1 MVATTTDAHHHGPT
15 ATTTTPLIAD
25 STMTA
30 NQSPSQGAVPDI
42 TANPTTF
49 ARAKAFF
56 TSRQG
61 RISTLLSLTGSFFL
75 VELVVGH
82 ISGSLALVAD
92 AWHMLS
98 DVLSLVVALYA
109 IRLASRTTFHAS
121 FSYGWSRAEI
131 VGALINGVFLL
142 ALCLTIVLDAIE
154 RFYNPEEIKN
164 PKQVLIVGAIGLG
177 VNILGLF
184 LFHDHGHSHGGHSH
198 GGHSHGDDA
207 HDHDHDHDHDHGHDH
222 ASAPAT
228 AGGDSK
234 ATLAAPAKPSDAVS
248 IRSHQS
254 RAASLR
260 STVTNGGNNM
270 DSGTITGEGPAYRI
284 VRVGTKVSIDLQ
296 AASSSSSS
304 ADARSIHHSPATSPV
319 LRARSLSTTSGTARV
334 AADEVAPLP
343 PVPSI
348 PDKVL
353 QAATDAAALQ
363 HQERD
368 LEAGL
373 PHGHAHAHDHANE
386 TSGDGHSHDLNMR
399 GVFLHVLGDALG
411 SIAVMISAGVALA
424 MMDPVTGEVPRW
436 VVYLDPLVS
445 LAITCLLLA
454 GTVPLVRRAS
464 TILLQVAPEGLDLP
478 AIRRKIGEVPGV
490 VGVHELHVWQ
500 LDNAKSVATVHIAML
515 RDAEADYAATA
526 AAIKT
531 LLHTVGIHST
541 TVQPEF
547 LDDGMSAHCQYRCP
561 DPCAVCCA
569 DEKKN

>member
-1 MVATTTDAHHHGPT
+1 
-15 ATTTTPLIAD
+15 
-25 STMTA
+25 MTA

-184 LFHDHGHSHGGHSH
+184 LFH
-198 GGHSHGDDA
+198 
-207 HDHDHDHDHDHGHDH
+207 
-222 ASAPAT
+222 AT